1 MYTWWLQHAWNFKL
15 YTRVFPQ
22 SLVIKRSTNW
32 ALCWSQVTQF
42 IWYIYI
48 YIYELI
54 PWIWQC
60 LQDFLDHWPPRAK
73 NGSFRRCYGRPS
85 IISYHRSLVWQAS
98 KSKSW
103 NVIWNKIKIC
113 RTTFR
118 LFSDLYSLWLFIWLL
133 SYRQLNTHH

>member
-48 YIYELI
+48 WTNSLNLAVFAGFSR
-54 PWIWQC
+54 PLTTQS
-60 LQDFLDHWPPRAK
+60 K

-85 IISYHRSLVWQAS
+85 IINYHRSLVWQAS